1 MRANCKSL
9 SKNQNTNAINCNYC
23 PSPMHNKASDEN
35 EMQKLQKTSKN
46 KYEREVQEQI
56 TNVKRNQKFGQAH
69 EKL

>member
-35 EMQKLQKTSKN
+35 EMQKFQKTSKN
-46 KYEREVQEQI
+46 KYERA
-56 TNVKRNQKFGQAH
+56 NHKC
-69 EKL
+69 EKEPKVWAGT